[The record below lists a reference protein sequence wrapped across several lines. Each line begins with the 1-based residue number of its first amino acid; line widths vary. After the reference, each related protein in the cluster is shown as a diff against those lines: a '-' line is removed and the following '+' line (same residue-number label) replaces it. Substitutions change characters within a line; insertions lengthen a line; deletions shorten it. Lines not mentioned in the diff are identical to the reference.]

1 MTEAIR
7 DAFRSVDPPA
17 LARGRGPAGV
27 NGASLRWTPGPDEL
41 RLPSCDDEPMPQ
53 NTHQMA
59 ASVGCFDGLQRRW
72 AGQRDVFVGLD
83 QFIHRDPDYHPKKN
97 PCKPP
102 IAPDVYVAFG
112 VADRHRGSY
121 VPWEEGKPPDFV
133 LEVVSPSSRK
143 QDAEEKPDIY
153 AEMGVREFFLYDP
166 EGRLDPALSGFELCD
181 GKYKPLPDEELR
193 DGVVGVRSKVLGLCL
208 CLVPPGPETMDHAL
222 RLYDPATDEFV
233 PTSRELAEDKRQLT
247 EDNHRL
253 AEDNH
258 QLTEDKR
265 LLAEDNHQLA
275 EGKRQ
280 SDAKVAEL
288 EALVKKLR
296 RD

>member
-1 MTEAIR
+1 M
-7 DAFRSVDPPA
+7 DP
-17 LARGRGPAGV
+17 
-27 NGASLRWTPGPDEL
+27 T
-41 RLPSCDDEPMPQ
+41 
-53 NTHQMA
+53 
-59 ASVGCFDGLQRRW
+59 
-72 AGQRDVFVGLD
+72 
-83 QFIHRDPDYHPKKN
+83 
-97 PCKPP
+97 
-102 IAPDVYVAFG
+102 
-112 VADRHRGSY
+112 
-121 VPWEEGKPPDFV
+121 
-133 LEVVSPSSRK
+133 
-143 QDAEEKPDIY
+143 
-153 AEMGVREFFLYDP
+153 
-166 EGRLDPALSGFELCD
+166 LSGFELCD
-181 GKYKPLPDEELR
+181 GKYKPLPEEKLR
-193 DGVVGVRSKVLGLCL
+193 EGVVGVRSKALGLCL